1 MLWQIDSHGG
11 RRRTLRDM
19 IFDNL
24 YDEYLLDSESS
35 SEKYTV
41 NSDEEAV
48 DEEDNNDDNSW

>member
-1 MLWQIDSHGG
+1 M
-11 RRRTLRDM
+11 DM

-41 NSDEEAV
+41 NSENEDV
-48 DEEDNNDDNSW
+48 DEEDNDDDNSR

>member
-1 MLWQIDSHGG
+1 M
-11 RRRTLRDM
+11 DM

-41 NSDEEAV
+41 NSDEETV
-48 DEEDNNDDNSW
+48 DEEEEENDNGE